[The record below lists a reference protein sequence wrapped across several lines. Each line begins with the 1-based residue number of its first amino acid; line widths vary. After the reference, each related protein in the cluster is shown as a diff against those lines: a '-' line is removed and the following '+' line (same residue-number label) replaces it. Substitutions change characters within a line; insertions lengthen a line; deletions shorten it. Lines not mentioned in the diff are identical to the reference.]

1 MSHKH
6 KNIFNF
12 KKMYRI
18 SNYAHNVYKFGE
30 NINKKKNTLHGKIL
44 SLHIFSDI
52 NFLTFIKN
60 LNFMVIWI

>member
-30 NINKKKNTLHGKIL
+30 NINKKKYFTWKDFIIAYFLRYL
-44 SLHIFSDI
+44 SPDFY
-52 NFLTFIKN
+52 
-60 LNFMVIWI
+60 